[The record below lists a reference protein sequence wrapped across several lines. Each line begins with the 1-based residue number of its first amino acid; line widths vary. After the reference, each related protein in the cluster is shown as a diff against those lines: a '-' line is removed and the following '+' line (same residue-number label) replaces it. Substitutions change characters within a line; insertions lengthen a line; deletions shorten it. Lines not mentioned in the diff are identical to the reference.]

1 MIDLLLVDDH
11 AIFRAGLRR
20 LISDELDIRVKDEAS
35 SGSETLEKL
44 RSQHFD
50 VVILDINMAGR
61 SGLDTLV
68 SIRSEHGRLPV
79 LMLSM
84 YIEPQYAVMAL
95 KADANAYLT
104 KDTVPS
110 ELVGAIRRVATG
122 ARYVSPGTAAEVQM
136 RMAREEAPLPHDA
149 LSQRE
154 RHIMLKIVR
163 GQSLTEIGVQMSLS
177 VKTVSTYRSRLLEKL
192 GIASNAELVQY
203 AMRNGLVD

>member
-1 MIDLLLVDDH
+1 LIDLLLVDDH

-35 SGSETLEKL
+35 TGNEALEKL
-44 RSQHFD
+44 RSHHFD

-61 SGLDTLV
+61 SGLDTLAA
-68 SIRSEHGRLPV
+68 IRADSGRQPV

-110 ELVGAIRRVATG
+110 ELIVAIRRVANG
-122 ARYVSPGTAAEVQM
+122 GRYVSPGTAAEVQM
-136 RMAREEAPLPHDA
+136 RLAREDAPAPHNS

-154 RHIMLKIVR
+154 HHIMLKIVR

-177 VKTVSTYRSRLLEKL
+177 VKTVSTYRTRLLEKL
-192 GIASNAELVQY
+192 GITSNAELVQY
-203 AMRNGLVD
+203 AMRKGLVD